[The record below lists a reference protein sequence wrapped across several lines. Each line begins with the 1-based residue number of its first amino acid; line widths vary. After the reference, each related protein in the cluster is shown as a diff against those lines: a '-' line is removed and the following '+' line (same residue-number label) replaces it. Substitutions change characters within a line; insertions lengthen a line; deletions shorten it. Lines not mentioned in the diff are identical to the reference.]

1 VSVPS
6 RQLSTAQTEWH
17 TQFSDRYGRL
27 SVMGITVLGLLLTDF
42 NFIMVALFPNR
53 IPGGYWFLTV
63 GPAVEGSLGGESF
76 LT

>member
-1 VSVPS
+1 
-6 RQLSTAQTEWH
+6 
-17 TQFSDRYGRL
+17 
-27 SVMGITVLGLLLTDF
+27 MGITVLGLLLTDF

-76 LT
+76 VTWFDRLAQTTLCRCDQRHCGHARVFGGHY